1 MWHRRRQSKTRK
13 SLRSAGGPSQLQV
26 CVGVGHSCLT
36 TAGTTPAHVGT
47 AANALVLAHQPLI
60 ALISVCRSS
69 PSGGTISACFK
80 ILDILESQMTR
91 AQHSV
96 ASPRVVCIE
105 DFRPIA
111 RQRVPKSVFDY
122 LDGGAEGEVTL
133 RENCRVFNDVTF
145 RARHAVAVPGCD
157 LHTRVLGFDLSL
169 PFLLAPV
176 GYSRLMHPGGEVAA
190 ARAAGKA
197 GTGYILSTI
206 SGHKLEDVKAGSS
219 GPVFYQLYLMG
230 GRGAAEAV
238 IERAR
243 VAGFSALVV
252 TIDTPVSGIRERDY
266 RNGMKELISGGLLEK
281 IPYIPQILA
290 RPGWL
295 LEYLLDGGLPGLP
308 NVVIPGKGPMP
319 LVDINAAL
327 AESTPTWAD
336 LRWIRE
342 IWKGPIV
349 IKGVLT
355 ADDARRAVD
364 EGVAAISVSN
374 HGGRQ
379 LDGLPASLRALPE
392 VVNAVQGR
400 IEVLMDGGIR
410 RGTDIAKA
418 LCMGARAVLCG
429 RAYAYGLAAAGEA
442 GVERAIQILRA
453 DLERTLRL
461 LGCPSVTALDR
472 SYVNV
477 PKSWEAS

>member
-1 MWHRRRQSKTRK
+1 MSRR
-13 SLRSAGGPSQLQV
+13 
-26 CVGVGHSCLT
+26 
-36 TAGTTPAHVGT
+36 
-47 AANALVLAHQPLI
+47 LA
-60 ALISVCRSS
+60 R
-69 PSGGTISACFK
+69 T
-80 ILDILESQMTR
+80 
-91 AQHSV
+91 V

-111 RQRVPKSVFDY
+111 RQRVPQSVFDY

-133 RENCRVFNDVTF
+133 RENCRVFNDITF
-145 RARHAVAVPGCD
+145 RPRHAVSLASCS
-157 LHTRVLGFDLSL
+157 LCTRVLGFDLAL

-190 ARAAGKA
+190 ARAAGRA

-206 SGHKLEDVKAGSS
+206 SGHKLEVVRAGST

-230 GRGAAEAV
+230 GRGAAEAA
-238 IERAR
+238 INRAR
-243 VAGFSALVV
+243 AAGFNALVV

-266 RNGMKELISGGLLEK
+266 RNGMKELISGSLFDK
-281 IPYIPQILA
+281 IPYLPQLFS

-295 LEYLLDGGLPGLP
+295 VSYVLDGGLPGLP
-308 NVVIPGKGPMP
+308 NVIVPGKGPMP

-327 AESTPTWAD
+327 AESAVTWAD

-342 IWKGPIV
+342 VWKGPIV
-349 IKGVLT
+349 VKGVLT
-355 ADDARRAVD
+355 ADDARHAMD
-364 EGVAAISVSN
+364 EGVAAVSVSN

-379 LDGLPASLRALPE
+379 LDGVPASLRALPE
-392 VVNAVQGR
+392 VVEAVQDR

-410 RGTDIAKA
+410 RGTDIVKA
-418 LCMGARAVLCG
+418 LCMRAHAVLCG
-429 RAYAYGLAAAGEA
+429 RAYAYGLAAAGEP
-442 GVERAIQILRA
+442 GVDRAIEILRV

-461 LGCPSVTALDR
+461 LGCPSVNELDR

-477 PKSWEAS
+477 PKSWDTN